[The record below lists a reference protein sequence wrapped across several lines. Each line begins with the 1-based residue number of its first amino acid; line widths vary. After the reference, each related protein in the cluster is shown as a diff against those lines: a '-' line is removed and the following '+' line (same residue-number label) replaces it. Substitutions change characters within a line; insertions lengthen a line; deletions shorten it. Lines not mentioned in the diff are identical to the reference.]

1 MLASNSWASLGVDSD
16 AGSQEQEVSDAADN
30 FQVRREGGD
39 LARHA
44 GDRSGTPSRIVRRQG
59 SHEQLAALVSN
70 EELSKRLY
78 DVDATS
84 VLEKMVAEANELHQ
98 QWCERGFS
106 TAETAERAVGAE
118 RSQAPECVAKHNM
131 LEKILDVGRHA
142 DVGTTAALG
151 TLAHSPSPVAGRL
164 PLSGSSESLALDVV
178 DEEIEHA
185 AAVSVAALRR
195 PDCDRAPRDGS
206 VHSYKS
212 QGSDAALDD
221 GVHAMEEIIAVC
233 INKVCKR
240 RKFGLGNI
248 WVVQEQRLVCAPTY
262 QTVATES
269 EKLQFFGDR
278 CREITFAL
286 GEGLPGR
293 TWATQEATWERNVQ
307 ELALADYPRLH
318 IAKACGVK
326 TSFAVPFVVCGVV
339 LAVCEFVVARELA
352 FDQAIVDD
360 VKRALSEA
368 LQLKVHLGLAPVA
381 KKALRRRGGT
391 TRRMT
396 STCTNRCIFAPFR
409 SSGRSRGWRSSW

>member
-30 FQVRREGGD
+30 FQVRRGGGG
-39 LARHA
+39 LACHA
-44 GDRSGTPSRIVRRQG
+44 GDRFGTPSRALRRQG
-59 SHEQLAALVSN
+59 SHEELAALASN

-98 QWCERGFS
+98 QWSERGFS
-106 TAETAERAVGAE
+106 TAETAERAVGA
-118 RSQAPECVAKHNM
+118 RSPAPESVAKHNM

-142 DVGTTAALG
+142 DGGAAAAPGTQ
-151 TLAHSPSPVAGRL
+151 AHSPSPAAGRL

-195 PDCDRAPRDGS
+195 ARIDSDRAPRDGS
-206 VHSYKS
+206 VHSHRS

-221 GVHAMEEIIAVC
+221 GLHAMEEVIAVC
-233 INKVCKR
+233 INKVCRR

-248 WVVQEQRLVCAPTY
+248 WVVQDARLVCAPTY

-293 TWATQEATWERNVQ
+293 TWRTQEAAWERNVQ
-307 ELALADYPRLH
+307 
-318 IAKACGVK
+318 
-326 TSFAVPFVVCGVV
+326 VCM
-339 LAVCEFVVARELA
+339 LRETERQRERETER
-352 FDQAIVDD
+352 D
-360 VKRALSEA
+360 RETE
-368 LQLKVHLGLAPVA
+368 
-381 KKALRRRGGT
+381 RER
-391 TRRMT
+391 
-396 STCTNRCIFAPFR
+396 
-409 SSGRSRGWRSSW
+409 